1 MSATPSADARTAAL
15 AVLMEVLQDGRSL
28 DPAIE
33 SRERALADPRD
44 RALCRALAYG
54 VLRHHRRL
62 GALRDHCLRS
72 PLRSRDRDVALVVE
86 LGLYQLLAMQIPP
99 HAAVSATVAIVQGRG
114 KRWATKLVNAVL
126 RRFQRERS
134 ACLAAVDSHPAVA
147 HSVPDW
153 LYARLSTDWPAALDT
168 LLVQQNERAP
178 MTLRVNRRRTEPQA
192 MAEALAAEGI
202 ATKPLTG
209 WADALVLEKPVGL
222 EQLPGFATGELSVQ
236 DGSAQLA
243 ADVLDAEAGHRVL
256 DACAAPGGKS
266 AQLLERADVRLL
278 ALDHDATRLARVTET
293 LDRLGLT
300 ADCVVGD
307 AGQPAAWWDGQ
318 AFDRILLDAPCSG
331 TGVIRRH
338 PDIKWLRRDSDI
350 AALQA
355 GQQRLLEALWPLLAP
370 GGRLVYATCS
380 VLRAENEAVVEAFMA
395 GHEEARAVPVALPVG
410 QSVGYGHQ
418 ILTGEAGVDGFYYA
432 CLEKH

>member
-1 MSATPSADARTAAL
+1 
-15 AVLMEVLQDGRSL
+15 MEVLQDGRSL

-153 LYARLSTDWPAALDT
+153 LHARLSTDWPAALDT

>member
-1 MSATPSADARTAAL
+1 
-15 AVLMEVLQDGRSL
+15 
-28 DPAIE
+28 
-33 SRERALADPRD
+33 
-44 RALCRALAYG
+44 
-54 VLRHHRRL
+54 
-62 GALRDHCLRS
+62 
-72 PLRSRDRDVALVVE
+72 
-86 LGLYQLLAMQIPP
+86 
-99 HAAVSATVAIVQGRG
+99 
-114 KRWATKLVNAVL
+114 
-126 RRFQRERS
+126 
-134 ACLAAVDSHPAVA
+134 
-147 HSVPDW
+147 
-153 LYARLSTDWPAALDT
+153 
-168 LLVQQNERAP
+168 
-178 MTLRVNRRRTEPQA
+178 